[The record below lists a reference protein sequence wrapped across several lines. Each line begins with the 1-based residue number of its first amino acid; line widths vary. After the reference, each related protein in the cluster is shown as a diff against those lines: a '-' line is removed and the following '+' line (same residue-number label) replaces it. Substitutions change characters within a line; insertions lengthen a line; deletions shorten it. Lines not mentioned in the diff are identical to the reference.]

1 MQFLIDYTQTHVVT
15 DFEHVY
21 KTVSATQIRI
31 FTLPFSF
38 HCSTA
43 LLLIPGWKAG
53 GLVPHYN

>member
-21 KTVSATQIRI
+21 KTVSAIQIHI
-31 FTLPFSF
+31 FTLPFSS

-43 LLLIPGWKAG
+43 SLLSLGWKAG